1 MNWDP
6 SLSWTRT
13 QTQKI
18 FFFIIF
24 LSFSS
29 FLFFHYI
36 FEENWTFLQWAKSF
50 LRNQTQ
56 KQYSNPELSQYILSS
71 QNLSS
76 LMAEIPI
83 METQSLSLFSH
94 LKPELSLFS
103 HGQAI
108 SWLKTHGLSS
118 SLNPWIGLYFGVV
131 YWWID
136 FGFWHF
142 WFCLLIWL
150 WFRFWYFLV
159 LCFWSDHD
167 LGFVSWLC

>member
-1 MNWDP
+1 MRSEFILNKNTNPND
-6 SLSWTRT
+6 
-13 QTQKI
+13 
-18 FFFIIF
+18 FFFSLYFWVF
-24 LSFSS
+24 LL

-56 KQYSNPELSQYILSS
+56 KQYSNPKTQQLSQYILSS

-83 METQSLSLFSH
+83 METPSLSLFSH

-103 HGQAI
+103 HGRSI

-118 SLNPWIGLYFGVV
+118 SLNPWLKTHGRI
-131 YWWID
+131 
-136 FGFWHF
+136 
-142 WFCLLIWL
+142 
-150 WFRFWYFLV
+150 
-159 LCFWSDHD
+159 
-167 LGFVSWLC
+167 SWLKTQRLGSVVANPDHLSSHLLSLFLKLVVADQI